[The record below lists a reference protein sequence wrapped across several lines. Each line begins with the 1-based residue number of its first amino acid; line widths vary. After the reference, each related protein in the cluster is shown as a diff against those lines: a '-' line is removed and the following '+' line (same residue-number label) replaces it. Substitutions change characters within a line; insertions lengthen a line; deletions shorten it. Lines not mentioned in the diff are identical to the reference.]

1 MVMVDAENRWNAEWL
16 RGLDG
21 EAVSGFDGD
30 G

>member
-1 MVMVDAENRWNAEWL
+1 MVMVDAENRWEWL